1 MKKFLSLVLAL
12 VMTMSLVTVSAGAK
26 DFTDSSKIQY
36 TEAVDVMSAVKV
48 IDGYAEGDFRP
59 STTLTRGAA
68 AKIIC
73 NLILGP
79 TTASALVA
87 DAAPYS
93 DVPVNHTF
101 AGYIAYCQKTGIISG
116 YADGTFKP
124 ANTLTGYAFMKM
136 LLGALGYDAANE
148 GYVGPNWSIAV
159 AKQAINAGL
168 NKGLTGTFNGVK
180 AVTREEACLFA
191 FNTLKATMV
200 EYTTQTIVVNNGSV
214 STDKTAKA
222 MEWVGTEKAYDGEK
236 DGKVQ
241 FCEKYFEK
249 LTAKYDTDDFGRPVT
264 TWSNDKK
271 DVGTYV
277 RNDLLVKE
285 YTDEV
290 YGADLFNL
298 LGKSVVDD
306 YDFNIAI
313 DGITDSKLDARVFN
327 KTNINKNNKKDPVGG
342 TDLGVLT
349 QVFQDTDEKEVYIA
363 VINTYLAQAKKDYDT
378 KKESADF
385 TVYHVDEKAVTGGYE
400 YIKTAAKTVSLTAD
414 NDDVNV
420 ENVKEDGFYLVTI
433 ASGDIQTVEEAKIV
447 ANTEISSFKK
457 DTNVVAAGT
466 KYEYAS
472 TAMYDPEVLDDYTG
486 ISANGVNLKDIT
498 YNIILDT
505 YGNLIGVEKVDEDDN
520 YVFIAGVDTN
530 SSNLSNKNYDAT
542 AIFTDGT
549 CKTISYKSD
558 KGTPPT
564 LKNDARDAVLNTWC
578 TYTVDK
584 DGVYTLT
591 VVAQDLTS
599 SKIAQHHEK
608 DFNTEIDKKHIAL
621 PTDGSNG
628 AAYGNN
634 DSIYILAKTK
644 AIKAIGS
651 ANAAVISGVKSVT
664 TGVKNTSLLAWNE
677 STADA
682 KTKTDTITSFA
693 QHSSGVYTLYKNN
706 GYVIAAVVVGKNNG
720 TTDNL
725 VYVNSGSVASESYNK
740 TTDEWTWT
748 REVILN
754 GEKVTLTE
762 VGDALSELK
771 NMKKNRWYQ
780 VETDAN
786 NYVIEVSNETAD
798 HTMPNWELDESD
810 EYVTNIT
817 GLKAA
822 INSAD
827 TVLYTQGF
835 GYDAAGKADYSANE
849 PTMKGQ
855 TLYVQKNMTEGF
867 FVDEDAKVVFIQT
880 NSGKT
885 TTELATGSDEVQH
898 FIDDLNKK
906 DNAKYSFVISAILEN
921 GAAKV
926 VVIRD
931 DTDNTFVA
939 GEETKPSSV
948 TGLPATTITGLT
960 IKVALANGED
970 ATAYE
975 KAVAK
980 LESEG
985 YKVEGVKVI
994 AGGEYEISASKG
1006 SVTGYTFT
1014 TDTTVYYKVAVKVC
1028 DANKAYASVT
1038 DVSTEYVKQN
1048 GTIDVEVT
1056 FATLKSASRTFAL
1069 DASSTTGVTA
1079 TMPGAA
1085 TTIDAKGVATFTIT
1099 VTSAKDG
1106 TIALS
1111 WS

>member
-26 DFTDSSKIQY
+26 DFTDSTKIQY
-36 TEAVDVMSAVKV
+36 AEAVDVMSAVKV
-48 IDGYAEGDFRP
+48 IDGYADGSFNP
-59 STTLTRGAA
+59 SATLTRGAA

-73 NLILGP
+73 NMILGP

-87 DAAPYS
+87 DAAPYK

-148 GYVGPNWSIAV
+148 GYNSPNWSIAV

-168 NKGLTGTFNGVK
+168 NKGLTGSFNGVK
-180 AVTREEACLFA
+180 AVNREEACLYA

-200 EYTTQTIVVNNGSV
+200 EYDTQTIVINNGSV
-214 STDKTAKA
+214 STNKVAKA
-222 MEWVGTEKAYDGEK
+222 MKWVGVEKAYDGEK

-241 FCEKYFEK
+241 FAEKYFEK

-400 YIKTAAKTVSLTAD
+400 YIKTAAKTVSMTAD

-447 ANTEISSFKK
+447 ANTEITSFKK

-786 NYVIEVSNETAD
+786 NYVIEISNETAD
-798 HTMPNWELDESD
+798 STMPNWDLDETD

-939 GEETKPSSV
+939 GEETKPSTV
-948 TGLPATTITGLT
+948 TGLPATTIAGLT
-960 IKVALANGED
+960 VKVALANGED
-970 ATAYE
+970 TTAYE

-985 YKVEGVKVI
+985 YKVEGVKVT
-994 AGGEYEISASKG
+994 ASGEYEISASKG

-1014 TDTTVYYKVAVKVC
+1014 TKTTTYYKVAVKYNNPSAVATSNVEFAQK
-1028 DANKAYASVT
+1028 DSVIVVTVKNANGSAFAST
-1038 DVSTEYVKQN
+1038 YT
-1048 GTIDVEVT
+1048 T
-1056 FATLKSASRTFAL
+1056 ATC
-1069 DASSTTGVTA
+1069 TGVTGTVSNFKQA
-1079 TMPGAA
+1079 
-1085 TTIDAKGVATFTIT
+1085 DDNKSATFSYT
-1099 VTSAKDG
+1099 VTDTLTADATLTVTLG
-1106 TIALS
+1106 
-1111 WS
+1111 